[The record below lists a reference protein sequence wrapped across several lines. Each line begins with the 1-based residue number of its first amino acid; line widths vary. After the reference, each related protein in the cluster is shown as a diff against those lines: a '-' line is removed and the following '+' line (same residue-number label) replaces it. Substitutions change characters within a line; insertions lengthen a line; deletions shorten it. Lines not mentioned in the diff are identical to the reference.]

1 MPTMNVANNRKTL
14 LLATAPEKSTGRSQ
28 TAIRPANRANG
39 GLSQEVQMQRRTK
52 RIIGA
57 IVVIA
62 AIAAGGA
69 AFTAGN
75 TVPDTV
81 AGYGTSNITGA
92 TVTALH
98 YTLDADGT
106 HITDAALTFQGDQTG
121 NVVKAG
127 FGTDALT
134 TCTLGSYD
142 SGTDTTPASCTGYT
156 QSTATSATFN
166 VAVTNS

>member
-1 MPTMNVANNRKTL
+1 MQRKT
-14 LLATAPEKSTGRSQ
+14 
-28 TAIRPANRANG
+28 
-39 GLSQEVQMQRRTK
+39 K
-52 RIIGA
+52 RFIGA

-69 AFTAGN
+69 AFTASN
-75 TVPDTV
+75 TVPATV

-98 YTLDADGT
+98 YTLNADGT
-106 HITDAALTFQGDQTG
+106 QITDAALTFDGDQTG

-134 TCTLGSYD
+134 TCTVGAYN
-142 SGTDTTPASCTGYT
+142 SGADTTPATCSGYT